1 MYIPKFEVPTLLK
14 IKRINEKRNML
25 RLLEFNL
32 YIIFDIIYYAYLVSD
47 CWKVF
52 NSISYC

>member
-1 MYIPKFEVPTLLK
+1 MFTPIIMYIPKFEVPTLLK

-47 CWKVF
+47 C
-52 NSISYC
+52 